1 MEQVILVNEY
11 DEEIG
16 LMEKMEAHEKGEL
29 HRAFSI
35 FVFNKDGKMLL
46 QRRALSKYHS
56 AGLWTNTCCSHQR
69 SGETTLDAA
78 HRRLGE
84 EMGFDTELEEKFSFI
99 YKVNF
104 SNGLSEHEYDHV
116 LFGHYDDVPD
126 INPDEVAE
134 YKYVSVNEIKEAME
148 LDKSQFT
155 FWFMVAFDQLEQK
168 GLI

>member
-1 MEQVILVNEY
+1 MEQVILVNEH

-35 FVFNKDGKMLL
+35 FVFNKEGKMLL

-69 SGETTLDAA
+69 SGETTMDAA

-116 LFGHYDDVPD
+116 LFGHYDDAPN

-134 YKYVSVNEIKEAME
+134 YKYVSINEIKEAME

-168 GLI
+168 GLV

>member
-1 MEQVILVNEY
+1 MEQVILVNEH

-35 FVFNKDGKMLL
+35 FVFNKEGKMLL

-69 SGETTLDAA
+69 SGETTMDAA

-116 LFGHYDDVPD
+116 LFGHYDDAPN

-134 YKYVSVNEIKEAME
+134 YKYVSINEIKEAME